1 MVKIVLTTFFFS
13 FFSPQF
19 LGIRHGTR
27 FPAAWKITCRCQNSP
42 LQHGNS
48 PGWNNSPICKAF
60 CLYDSQPR
68 KGGFRELKSQKF
80 PGGSCPRSHLQ
91 AFALDGSFRKSVS
104 IGSWFIRSSCYK
116 LCALNTASSR
126 SCRLG
131 HVKKL
136 RYTLINTFIQD
147 SQARLHCSSFL
158 SNTLCVTQR
167 LDAVKAMRTGGR
179 RRKDSLNENWR
190 PV

>member
-1 MVKIVLTTFFFS
+1 MVKIVWTTFFF
-13 FFSPQF
+13 FFFFPQF

-80 PGGSCPRSHLQ
+80 PGGSCPRTHLQ

-104 IGSWFIRSSCYK
+104 IGTWFIRSSCYK

-147 SQARLHCSSFL
+147 SQARLHCSSF
-158 SNTLCVTQR
+158 SCRTLCV
-167 LDAVKAMRTGGR
+167 L
-179 RRKDSLNENWR
+179 LNG
-190 PV
+190 